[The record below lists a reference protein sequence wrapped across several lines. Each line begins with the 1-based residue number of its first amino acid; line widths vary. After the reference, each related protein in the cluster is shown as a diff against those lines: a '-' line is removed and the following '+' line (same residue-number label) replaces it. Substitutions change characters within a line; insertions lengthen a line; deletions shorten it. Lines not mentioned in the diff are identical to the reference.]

1 MGKLSG
7 ALDMHIHGAPDIVKR
22 KLSDIEIVR
31 DAITHGMYGVVLK
44 THLGS
49 TAERAA
55 LMQELFGAKLRV
67 FGGITLN
74 NFIGGFNPLA
84 LQVALMMGA
93 KIVWMPTFTA
103 KTHLIYERKIGKA
116 VNALSNVC
124 ANIEGL
130 SILDDNGKILDSVVK
145 ILNLVAKHNAVLG
158 CGHIGMEEVKALIPV
173 AKACGVKKIV
183 YNHPNNP
190 INAASLEEQQWLV
203 SQGVLLERCVVDLV
217 QGLADW
223 KIILKEIRETGVEN
237 NIFSTDLGQF
247 TNIAPT
253 KGLELAHDILLENH
267 FNTQEIS
274 KLICEN
280 PRELLLT

>member
-7 ALDMHIHGAPDIVKR
+7 ALDMHIHGAPDVVKR
-22 KLSDIEIVR
+22 KLSDIEIAK

-49 TAERAA
+49 TAERAT
-55 LMQELFGAKLRV
+55 LMQELFGSQLHI

-84 LQVALMMGA
+84 LQVALLMGA

-124 ANIEGL
+124 ADIEGL
-130 SILDDNGKILDSVVK
+130 SIFDDNGKILDSVIK
-145 ILNLVAKHNAVLG
+145 ILGLVAKNNAVLG
-158 CGHIGMEEVKALIPV
+158 CGHIGMEEVKELMPV

-203 SQGVLLERCVVDLV
+203 SEGIILERCVVDLV

-223 KIILKEIRETGVEN
+223 DVVLKEIRETGIEN

-247 TNIAPT
+247 SNISPT
-253 KGLELAHDILLENH
+253 EGLELVYDMLLKNH
-267 FNTQEIS
+267 FNTKEIS
-274 KLICEN
+274 KLICEK
-280 PRELLLT
+280 PRELLQS